1 MPFVT
6 QGNPRTVFS
15 LDDSHTQPDMPPPPA
30 PSFFDTLGAAFR
42 QDNTVGSWLTSKGSS
57 DPFGYGVLTA
67 PVQPNYSPW
76 DEVKGTPYAD
86 HWSEFAGSTSHEQ
99 TEALKAQFDQQAAT
113 EQMDRVTLSRAGWE
127 GTVATMA
134 ASILDPMLLVP
145 IGGEAGVG
153 ARTAYKIARS
163 AAVVGAATT
172 AQEGVL
178 QATQET
184 RPLEESAINIGTGI
198 ALGGLLGGAHAYLTR
213 PERDVAANGLTGV
226 ITSDRGSIGA
236 AATPAASLEDLTPS
250 GTVTSA
256 LADATKFVSP
266 NARSN
271 FREAPLARQVAQ
283 ELAENTMYQR
293 MNDAGQTLGAS
304 AETQA
309 RVASLGKIADAQIAH
324 DDIFKEMK
332 QSGINMSRGD
342 FEDAVGD
349 AMRNGDQGENDFVSR
364 AATAWRDRLFDP
376 LKNEAI
382 DQGLLPADVN
392 VATAPSYFSR
402 AWSRDVL
409 EAREAE
415 FKSIVTDHYAGQ
427 MADDYAGSATS
438 LRTRLATLDQEKA
451 DLQLGLDD
459 RTSTLADLQKQG
471 DALDEANGEHVD
483 RIIRINDARRQARAA
498 ADAGDATTAS
508 ASRTKAAR
516 IKAEGGSGL
525 QSYLAQRRT
534 LRSRARAVD
543 LGYAGM
549 AERGDNITSQLAEA
563 REANARSLNRLL
575 ARGRVF
581 EREAQR
587 LDPDKLQ
594 ARISDLRDGFADVL
608 ARSEKAQDRLARAA
622 ERLGPDA
629 PAGLADRLKREAA
642 AEAAL
647 HERLNSISAR
657 LEAAESLDPDMQIT
671 ELREAMDGASREVS
685 DTVTARGERIQR
697 LRDRLA
703 TLDPAKIDGRLKA
716 IDDLKAKLQRDFY
729 DRWEIR
735 HLGEGVDHTS
745 QARPDFR
752 AAARDIA
759 DEVHNKLTGR
769 NYGDSGSVLP
779 EFMTPIT
786 RGPMKDRTFNIPDAK
801 VKDFLDPNVVS
812 VAHRYGR
819 TMAAEIELT
828 RRFGRADMRDQ
839 LDGIRRQY
847 ADMREQAGA
856 DPKRLKKLAADER
869 GAIEDITAMRDLIR
883 GTYKA
888 AENGADYARVLRGVQ
903 AFNYIR
909 SMGKVTISN
918 LSDLYRGAFA
928 HGIGRFVSEGVP
940 ALVSNMKGIK
950 LSVKEAQLA
959 GQVTDR
965 VLQSRLSS
973 LVELGDPY
981 RSGTMVE
988 KWLQNGTRVASTLN
1002 GISIFTD
1009 VSKSIAS
1016 VMSQNRILE
1025 GVAGTADRR
1034 YLAYLGIDGDMAG
1047 RIAQQFAEHG
1057 HTEDTVRIANTQG
1070 WTDPEAVRA
1079 YRAAVSKDVDSI
1091 VVTRSVGDVPLF
1103 ANTPIGKALLQ
1114 FKTFN
1119 IASNQRVLLRGMQEG
1134 RANFVSMTIG
1144 MSTVGVLS
1152 AFLRARTS
1160 GDQRYAEFLK
1170 SAQNPGYLLGE
1181 ALDASGMFSLPIEA
1195 GSDIET
1201 LTGVNPIKSPL
1212 MHAFP
1217 GSPQG
1222 GQGVR
1227 RIGVDPVG
1235 RLLGPTAG
1243 LISDV
1248 SKASGAPIGAA
1259 TGDKITDSQA
1269 AAAKRLVPFQ
1279 SYIGMRQALDLIHHD
1294 G

>member
-1 MPFVT
+1 MPITPTV
-6 QGNPRTVFS
+6 QGQPRSVFD
-15 LDDSHTQPDMPPPPA
+15 LDNSHIQPAAAPPPA
-30 PSFFDTLGAAFR
+30 PSLFDTLGAAFR
-42 QDNTVGSWLTSKGSS
+42 QDNTIGSLLSS
-57 DPFGYGVLTA
+57 AGTMLRSGDASVD
-67 PVQPNYSPW
+67 QPDYSARS
-76 DEVKGTPYAD
+76 EIKGTPYQD
-86 HWSEFAGSTSHEQ
+86 HWSDFAGSTSHEQ
-99 TEALKAQFDQQAAT
+99 TAALKTQIDQETRDRQTLAA
-113 EQMDRVTLSRAGWE
+113 SGWT
-127 GTVATMA
+127 GTVASMA
-134 ASILDPMLLVP
+134 AGVLDPMLLIP
-145 IGGEAGVG
+145 IGGEAAVG
-153 ARTAYKIARS
+153 ARTAYRVARS
-163 AAVVGAATT
+163 AVVVGAATA
-172 AQEGVL
+172 AQEGAL

-198 ALGGLLGGAHAYLTR
+198 ALGGLLGGAHALLS
-213 PERDVAANGLTGV
+213 PAERDVAADGLTGV
-226 ITSDRGSIGA
+226 ITSERGSMGA
-236 AATPAASLEDLTPS
+236 AATPAASLDDLSVS
-250 GTVTSA
+250 GRATSA
-256 LADATKFVSP
+256 LADATKFVAP
-266 NARSN
+266 NARAN

-283 ELAENTMYQR
+283 ELSENTLYQN
-293 MNDAGQTLGAS
+293 MHDAGQTLGAS

-309 RVASLGKIADAQIAH
+309 RVSSLGKLADAQIAH
-324 DDIFKEMK
+324 DDIYKEMK

-342 FEDAVGD
+342 FEEQVGD

-364 AATAWRDRLFDP
+364 AATGWRDRLFDP

-402 AWSRDVL
+402 AWNRDVL
-409 EAREAE
+409 EARERE
-415 FKSIVTDHYAGQ
+415 FKQIVTDDYAGQ
-427 MADDYAGSATS
+427 MADDYAGSATT

-451 DLQLGLDD
+451 DLGLSADD
-459 RTSTLADLQKQG
+459 RTSALADLHQQG
-471 DALDEANGEHVD
+471 DALDEANGEHID
-483 RIIRINDARRQARAA
+483 RLSQIGDARRQARVA
-498 ADAGDATTAS
+498 ADAGDTA
-508 ASRTKAAR
+508 AAAAAR
-516 IKAEGGSGL
+516 ADAARVQAEGGPGL
-525 QSYLAQRRT
+525 QSYLAQRRAI
-534 LRSRARAVD
+534 RSRARNVD

-549 AERGDNITSQLAEA
+549 AERGDAITGQLAEA
-563 REANARSLNRLL
+563 HEANARSLNRLI

-594 ARISDLRDGFADVL
+594 ARISDLRDGFAEVL

-629 PAGLADRLKREAA
+629 PAALADRLKREAA
-642 AEAAL
+642 AEAAR
-647 HERLNSISAR
+647 HERLNSLSAR
-657 LEAAESLDPDMQIT
+657 LEAAESLDPEAQMT
-671 ELREAMDGASREVS
+671 ELREAMDGAAREVS
-685 DTVTARGERIQR
+685 DTVTARGERVQR
-697 LRDRLA
+697 LKDRLA
-703 TLDPAKIDGRLKA
+703 TLDPAKIDARLKA
-716 IDDLKAKLQRDFY
+716 IDGLKGKLQREFY
-729 DRWEIR
+729 DRWEIK
-735 HLGEGVDHTS
+735 HLGEGIDHAS
-745 QARPDFR
+745 DARPDFR

-759 DEVHNKLTGR
+759 DDVHNKLTGR

-779 EFMTPIT
+779 EYLTPIT

-801 VKDFLDPNVVS
+801 VKDFLDPNVIS
-812 VAHRYGR
+812 VGHRYAR

-839 LDGIRRQY
+839 LDGIRQQY
-847 ADMREQAGA
+847 ADMRAQAGA
-856 DPKRLKKLAADER
+856 DPKRLKALAADER
-869 GAIEDITAMRDLIR
+869 GAVRDITAMRDLIR

-888 AENGADYARVLRGVQ
+888 AENGADYARVLRGIQ

-928 HGIGRFVSEGVP
+928 HGVGRFMSEGVP

-950 LSVKEAQLA
+950 LSVREAQLA
-959 GQVTDR
+959 GQVTDG
-965 VLQSRLSS
+965 VLQSRLAS

-988 KWLQNGTRVASTLN
+988 KWLQNGTRVASKLN
-1002 GISIFTD
+1002 GISLFTD
-1009 VSKSIAS
+1009 ISKSIAS

-1025 GVAGTADRR
+1025 GVAGAGDRR
-1034 YLAYLGIDGDMAG
+1034 FLAYLGIDGDMTS
-1047 RIAQQFAEHG
+1047 RIAKQFAEHG
-1057 HTEDTVRIANTQG
+1057 HTDSTVRIANTQG

-1079 YRAAVSKDVDSI
+1079 YRAAVSKDVDSV

-1144 MSTVGVLS
+1144 MSTVGMLS
-1152 AFLRARTS
+1152 AWLRARTS
-1160 GDQRYAEFLK
+1160 GDQRYAQFLQ
-1170 SAQNPGYLLGE
+1170 SAQNPGYLIGE

-1217 GSPQG
+1217 GAPQG

-1243 LISDV
+1243 LISDA
-1248 SKASGAPIGAA
+1248 SKAAGAPIGAA
-1259 TGDKITDSQA
+1259 TGDRITDGQA
-1269 AAAKRLVPFQ
+1269 EAAKRLVPFQ
-1279 SYIGMRQALDLIHHD
+1279 SYVGMRQALDLIHN
-1294 G
+1294 GAGGQ